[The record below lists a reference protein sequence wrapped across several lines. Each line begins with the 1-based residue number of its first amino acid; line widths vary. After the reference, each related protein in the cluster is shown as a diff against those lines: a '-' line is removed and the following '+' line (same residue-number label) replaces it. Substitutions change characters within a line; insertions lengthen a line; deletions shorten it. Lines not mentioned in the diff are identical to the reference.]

1 MEKLQYNAERL
12 VSSAVVRAY
21 DVMIKEG
28 GAYSTLANGFVRVLL
43 HVPYDDLATLYYH
56 LCEPNGE
63 IDGEDEQSMQQQPR
77 SSVARVLCLCFDELS
92 VPAARPGVA
101 GRGAVGPP
109 CLEDQLRLYPLPDSW
124 A

>member
-63 IDGEDEQSMQQQPR
+63 IDGEDEQNASATRRQHGRVGDLKAELIGIPTIV
-77 SSVARVLCLCFDELS
+77 VAPDGF
-92 VPAARPGVA
+92 
-101 GRGAVGPP
+101 
-109 CLEDQLRLYPLPDSW
+109 PDSRGSPCAHEISGW
-124 A
+124 L